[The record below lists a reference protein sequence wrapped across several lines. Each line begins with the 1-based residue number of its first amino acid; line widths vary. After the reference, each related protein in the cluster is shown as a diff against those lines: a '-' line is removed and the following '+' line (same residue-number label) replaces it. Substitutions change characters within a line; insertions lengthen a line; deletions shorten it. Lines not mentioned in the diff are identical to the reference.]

1 MQIRSK
7 TLRWL
12 IVLSTFVV
20 AIIIAVQ
27 LFWIQKIYLFE
38 QKQFNTNVSK
48 SIHATYEDLNIF
60 EDTIYSFEKNIENP
74 QPDIYIA
81 KINQNY
87 TLETISNSLSTQF
100 ADFDVFTDCKVA
112 LHKKGVNGYI
122 ADKYIDMPDA
132 NFKSGKD
139 DKIPYFKKDFSYII
153 LFFPNRTKYV
163 IKQMVFWLVSGGLLI
178 VVLIAFS
185 FSIFYLYRQKFLNE
199 TQKDFVNNFT
209 HEFKTPL
216 SVIKIAAD
224 VLKDPAIKEKPEKL
238 KNYAGIIQEQT
249 LHLQQQTQRLLQ
261 IAYTEENALALQKE
275 IFDAGQM
282 IAQAAEDLA
291 PLIKSKYGRI
301 QIYNKSHNSMINADK
316 SYLLLTFINLI
327 ENAVKYS
334 IKPII
339 EITTYIEGND
349 FCAIVKDNGIGIEK
363 KHQKKIFQK
372 FYRITAGDLH
382 NATGFGLGLNFVKK
396 IIDAHH
402 GSIEVQS
409 EYGKGSIFI
418 IKIPRT

>member
-27 LFWIQKIYLFE
+27 LFWLQKIYFFE

-48 SIHATYEDLNIF
+48 SIRAMYEDLNIF
-60 EDTIYSFEKNIENP
+60 GDSAFSFEKNIENP
-74 QPDIYIA
+74 QPDIYLA
-81 KINQNY
+81 KINREYNID
-87 TLETISNSLSTQF
+87 TISTSLSAEF
-100 ADFDVFTDCKVA
+100 ADFDIFTGCKVA
-112 LHKKGVNGYI
+112 IHKNGI
-122 ADKYIDMPDA
+122 NGFTAEKYIDMPDA

-139 DKIPYFKKDFSYII
+139 EKLPYFKKDFSYII
-153 LFFPNRTKYV
+153 LFFPHRTQYV
-163 IKQMVFWLVSGGLLI
+163 IKQMIFWLVSGGLLI

-224 VLKDPAIKEKPEKL
+224 VLKDPSIKDKPEKL
-238 KNYAGIIQEQT
+238 NNYAGIIQEQT
-249 LHLQQQTQRLLQ
+249 MHLQQQTQRLLQ
-261 IAYTEENALALQKE
+261 IAFTEENTLSLQKE

-282 IAQAAEDLA
+282 IKEAADDLA
-291 PLIKSKYGRI
+291 PLIEIKAGSV
-301 QIYNKSHNSMINADK
+301 QIFNESHNSMINADK

-334 IKPII
+334 VKPII
-339 EITTYIEGND
+339 EINTFIEGND
-349 FCAIVKDNGIGIEK
+349 FCAIIKDNGIGIEK
-363 KHQKKIFQK
+363 KHQKKIFKK
-372 FYRITAGDLH
+372 FYRVTSGNLH
-382 NATGFGLGLNFVKK
+382 NTTGFGLGLNFVKK

-402 GSIEVQS
+402 GNIKVQS
-409 EYGKGSIFI
+409 EYGKGSLFI
-418 IKIPRT
+418 IKIPRS

>member
-27 LFWIQKIYLFE
+27 LFWIQKIYRFE

-48 SIHATYEDLNIF
+48 SIRAMYEDLNISG
-60 EDTIYSFEKNIENP
+60 DSSYSFEKNIENP
-74 QPDIYIA
+74 QPDIYLA
-81 KINQNY
+81 KISQEYNID
-87 TLETISNSLSTQF
+87 TISNSLSAEF
-100 ADFDVFTDCKVA
+100 ADFDVFTDCKVG
-112 LHKKGVNGYI
+112 LHIKGIEGFT

-139 DKIPYFKKDFSYII
+139 DKIPYFKKDFSYIL
-153 LFFPNRTKYV
+153 LFFPHRTQYV

-224 VLKDPAIKEKPEKL
+224 VLKDPAITGKPEKL
-238 KNYAGIIQEQT
+238 NNYAGIIQDQT

-261 IAYTEENALALQKE
+261 IAYTEENTLSLQKE
-275 IFDAGQM
+275 IFDAGELM
-282 IAQAAEDLA
+282 EQAANELA
-291 PLIKSKYGRI
+291 PLIESKAGSVEI
-301 QIYNKSHNSMINADK
+301 VNESHNSKINADK

-334 IKPII
+334 VKPFI
-339 EITTYIEGND
+339 EITTFIEGND
-349 FCAIVKDNGIGIEK
+349 FCAIIKDSGIGIEK
-363 KHQKKIFQK
+363 KHQKKIFKK
-372 FYRITAGDLH
+372 FYRVTSGDLH
-382 NATGFGLGLNFVKK
+382 NVTGFGLGLNFVKK
-396 IIDAHH
+396 IMDAHH

-409 EYGKGSIFI
+409 EYGKGSFFI